1 MPEVIV
7 VLEKLLQLP
16 LTERAT
22 LCEITDEKDAN
33 FVRSERLAIVPRDEP
48 KLVARMRDELLDGEV
63 FDTLL
68 EAKVL
73 IERWR
78 VQYNTKR
85 PHSSLGYQPPAPEV
99 LWPPLPPSLGAAP
112 LRRQQWKSAK
122 KSQHSRWRHS

>member
-7 VLEKLLQLP
+7 VLEKLFHLP

-78 VQYNTKR
+78 AQYNTKR
-85 PHSSLGYQPPAPEV
+85 RIHRWVTGRRHRKCCGHCRHPWG
-99 LWPPLPPSLGAAP
+99 
-112 LRRQQWKSAK
+112 LRPCGRQQ
-122 KSQHSRWRHS
+122 

>member
-7 VLEKLLQLP
+7 VLEKLLHLP

-78 VQYNTKR
+78 AQYNTKR
-85 PHSSLGYQPPAPEV
+85 PHSSLGYRPPAPEV
-99 LWPPLPPSLGAAP
+99 LWPLPPFLGAAP
-112 LRRQQWKSAK
+112 LRTAAVEI
-122 KSQHSRWRHS
+122 SQEEST